1 MNRFSMGAYSAEMQV
16 AAVRAGWIV
25 WFVAAGWIAF
35 PFVLATLLHPGDAIN
50 LHYVLQ
56 GEAEHKILTVRQMS
70 LGFVETL
77 MALGVLLLLQ
87 LVGIV
92 LFYRRAQVYG
102 ASRVATPALWPCAAL
117 LPGVIGNA
125 LWFVFTRQF
134 DATGLVIGFA
144 PMALTF
150 AAGLLCQK
158 LGRDF
163 VLGPRVA
170 GLH

>member
-1 MNRFSMGAYSAEMQV
+1 MGAYSAELQV

-25 WFVAAGWIAF
+25 WLVAAGWIAF
-35 PFVLATLLHPGDAIN
+35 PFVLTTLLHPGDVIN

-56 GEAEHKILTVRQMS
+56 GEAKHKVLTVQQMCV
-70 LGFVETL
+70 GFVETVF
-77 MALGVLLLLQ
+77 ALAILLLLQ
-87 LVGIV
+87 LVAIV

-102 ASRVATPALWPCAAL
+102 AAVATPALWPVAAL

-134 DATGLVIGFA
+134 DATGLVIGLA

-150 AAGLLCQK
+150 GAELLCEK

>member
-16 AAVRAGWIV
+16 AAVRAGCVV
-25 WFVAAGWIAF
+25 WLVAAGWIAF
-35 PFVLATLLHPGDAIN
+35 PFVLATLLHPGDVIN

-56 GEAEHKILTVRQMS
+56 GEPPHKILTVRQMS

-77 MALGVLLLLQ
+77 FALGILLLLQ

-92 LFYRRAQVYG
+92 LFYRRAQVHG
-102 ASRVATPALWPCAAL
+102 ARIATPALWPVAVL

-125 LWFVFTRQF
+125 LWFVFTRQL
-134 DATGLVIGFA
+134 DASGLVIGLA
-144 PMALTF
+144 PMAVTF
-150 AAGLLCQK
+150 FAERLCER

-163 VLGPRVA
+163 VFGPRVA
-170 GLH
+170 GFH